1 VSSESAFDLGQESG
15 RRFKESTIEQL
26 EAIAQKLGVNVA
38 SLGDGGVGEYG
49 RGVGPFSRGGGVN
62 RRGVGQRGGR
72 RASRACSNGE
82 GCRRPTLRNGN

>member
-1 VSSESAFDLGQESG
+1 MPESAFELGQESG
-15 RRFKESTIEQL
+15 RRFRESVEDQL
-26 EAIAQKLGVNVA
+26 SAIAQKLGVNVA

-72 RASRACSNGE
+72 RASRACSKGE